1 MTSEMWFL
9 CGYFAG
15 IVTFG
20 VALIALVL
28 FAKGLKR

>member
-15 IVTFG
+15 LVTFG

-28 FAKGLKR
+28 FEKGLKR